1 MSTLAD
7 SSARIQFKVNGT
19 DIVVGDDVDV
29 DTRLSTFLRDHLH
42 LTGTKVSCTQGG
54 CGACT
59 VTVNSRDSESGM
71 VRARATYSVRSIV
84 VFESSMLES
93 LLEIKMF
100 SFFQCLVSLVSCDG
114 WDISTIEHLGN
125 TKDGL
130 HPLQVFLT
138 THDD

>member
-1 MSTLAD
+1 M
-7 SSARIQFKVNGT
+7 SSARIQFKVNGS
-19 DIVVGDDVDV
+19 DVVVGDDVDV

-71 VRARATYSVRSIV
+71 VRARATYSV
-84 VFESSMLES
+84 S
-93 LLEIKMF
+93 LLISMAQ
-100 SFFQCLVSLVSCDG
+100 SYLLDIFQCLVSLVSCDG

-130 HPLQVFLT
+130 HPLQVFLNI
-138 THDD
+138 DDEEKMTFVL

>member
-1 MSTLAD
+1 MSTLVD

-93 LLEIKMF
+93 LLLTKMF
-100 SFFQCLVSLVSCDG
+100 LCF
-114 WDISTIEHLGN
+114 
-125 TKDGL
+125 
-130 HPLQVFLT
+130 
-138 THDD
+138 

>member
-7 SSARIQFKVNGT
+7 SSARIQFKVNGA
-19 DIVVGDDVDV
+19 DVVVGDDVDV

-71 VRARATYSVRSIV
+71 VRARATYSVRSIPIV
-84 VFESSMLES
+84 VFESSRVTFGNKNVLC
-93 LLEIKMF
+93 
-100 SFFQCLVSLVSCDG
+100 FQCLVSLVSCDG

-130 HPLQVFLT
+130 HPLQVFPT
-138 THDD
+138 TDDD

>member
-1 MSTLAD
+1 M
-7 SSARIQFKVNGT
+7 SSARIQFKVNGS
-19 DIVVGDDVDV
+19 DVVVGDDVDV

-71 VRARATYSVRSIV
+71 VRARATYSV
-84 VFESSMLES
+84 S
-93 LLEIKMF
+93 LLISMAQ
-100 SFFQCLVSLVSCDG
+100 SYLLDIFQCLVSLVSCDG

-130 HPLQVFLT
+130 HPLQVFLNIASDNMHSVWT
-138 THDD
+138 IQSTL